1 MPQVVGAG
9 LKSKYDEPVEDPSP
23 DPAEGAGRVARGGHQ
38 PDSEQRAG
46 RRGVGADLLVEREE
60 RGPDQRDRRAPDQRH
75 AHEQHPDRQQQPSH
89 SSRQYRRR
97 IPRLQLMTN
106 DVHIT
111 PEGLVAVQKE
121 LIELT
126 TVRRPAI
133 VAKIK
138 AAREFGDLSEN
149 FEYHAA
155 KNEQGMMEARINE
168 LEAVVKNH
176 VLIESRKSNG
186 VVSMGSTVRFQEDG
200 EGEESYRI
208 VGPAEA
214 DPKSG
219 RVSYESA
226 LGKALIGHRVGE
238 EVEIRTPNAA
248 YRVRIVGVD

>member
-1 MPQVVGAG
+1 M
-9 LKSKYDEPVEDPSP
+9 
-23 DPAEGAGRVARGGHQ
+23 
-38 PDSEQRAG
+38 
-46 RRGVGADLLVEREE
+46 
-60 RGPDQRDRRAPDQRH
+60 
-75 AHEQHPDRQQQPSH
+75 
-89 SSRQYRRR
+89 
-97 IPRLQLMTN
+97 MTN

-111 PEGLVAVQKE
+111 PEGLEAVKSE
-121 LIELT
+121 LHQLT

-168 LEAVVKNH
+168 LEAIVKNH
-176 VLIESRKSNG
+176 VIIETQKSTG
-186 VVSMGSTVRFQEDG
+186 VVAMGSTVRFAEDG
-200 EGEESYRI
+200 ESEETYRI

-214 DPKSG
+214 DPKAG

-226 LGKALIGHRVGE
+226 LGKALIGHRTGD
-238 EVEIRTPNAA
+238 EVEIKTPNAS

>member
-1 MPQVVGAG
+1 
-9 LKSKYDEPVEDPSP
+9 
-23 DPAEGAGRVARGGHQ
+23 
-38 PDSEQRAG
+38 
-46 RRGVGADLLVEREE
+46 
-60 RGPDQRDRRAPDQRH
+60 
-75 AHEQHPDRQQQPSH
+75 
-89 SSRQYRRR
+89 
-97 IPRLQLMTN
+97 MTS

-111 PEGLVAVQKE
+111 PEGLEAVKAE
-121 LIELT
+121 LRELT
-126 TVRRPAI
+126 TVKRPAI

-138 AAREFGDLSEN
+138 AAREFGDLS
-149 FEYHAA
+149 A

-176 VLIESRKSNG
+176 VLIETRKSNG

-238 EVEIRTPNAA
+238 EVEIRTPNGA

>member
-1 MPQVVGAG
+1 
-9 LKSKYDEPVEDPSP
+9 
-23 DPAEGAGRVARGGHQ
+23 
-38 PDSEQRAG
+38 
-46 RRGVGADLLVEREE
+46 
-60 RGPDQRDRRAPDQRH
+60 
-75 AHEQHPDRQQQPSH
+75 
-89 SSRQYRRR
+89 
-97 IPRLQLMTN
+97 MTN

-111 PEGLVAVQKE
+111 PEGLEAVQHE
-121 LIELT
+121 LHELT

-168 LEAVVKNH
+168 LQAIIKHH
-176 VLIESRKSNG
+176 VLIKTTKGSG
-186 VVSMGSTVRFQEDG
+186 VVAMGSTVKFQEDG
-200 EGEESYRI
+200 EGEETYRI

-214 DPKSG
+214 DPKAG

-226 LGKALIGHRVGE
+226 LGKALIGHRVGD
-238 EVEIRTPNAA
+238 EVEVKTPNGS